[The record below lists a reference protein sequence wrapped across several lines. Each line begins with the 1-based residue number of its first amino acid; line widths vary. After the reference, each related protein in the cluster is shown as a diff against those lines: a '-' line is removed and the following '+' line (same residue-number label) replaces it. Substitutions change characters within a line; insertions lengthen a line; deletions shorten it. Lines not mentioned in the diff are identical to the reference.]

1 MKNIKTYLILLLT
14 SSTSVSYGVTLPSHP
29 FFGANELYAENED
42 VVEISEGTR
51 IGGIN
56 MRLQTNNEEWGTS
69 CSKGGTAEQ
78 GECQDC
84 CDASW
89 AATNYADAD
98 EVLYDTCIKMCGGGP
113 SLPLG
118 SALWLLPFAFA
129 YAGIKS
135 RKSKRIENF
144 TQSSSQQSLL
154 N

>member
-29 FFGANELYAENED
+29 FFGANELYEEGHD
-42 VVEISEGTR
+42 YVEYSVGTKVSN
-51 IGGIN
+51 IN
-56 MRLQTNNEEWGTS
+56 MIISTVNTKWGDICNE
-69 CSKGGTAEQ
+69 GGNVEQ
-78 GECQDC
+78 GKCQDC

-118 SALWLLPFAFA
+118 SALWLLPFVLVYAAF
-129 YAGIKS
+129 
-135 RKSKRIENF
+135 KRFRTNKQEVID
-144 TQSSSQQSLL
+144 
-154 N
+154 

>member
-14 SSTSVSYGVTLPSHP
+14 SCTSVSYGVTLPSHS
-29 FFGANELYAENED
+29 FFGANELYAQNED

-56 MRLQTNNEEWGTS
+56 MLLENNNEAWGTS

-118 SALWLLPFAFA
+118 SALWLIPFVLVYAAF
-129 YAGIKS
+129 
-135 RKSKRIENF
+135 KRFRTNKQEVID
-144 TQSSSQQSLL
+144 
-154 N
+154 

>member
-1 MKNIKTYLILLLT
+1 MKTLRLNILFLLLAVA
-14 SSTSVSYGVTLPSHP
+14 SVAFAVNLPTYS

-42 VVEISEGTR
+42 MVEISVGTK

-56 MRLQTNNEEWGTS
+56 MLLEANNETWGNSCTS
-69 CSKGGTAEQ
+69 VYQEQ

-89 AATNYADAD
+89 AAEGYTDNG

-129 YAGIKS
+129 YGIY
-135 RKSKRIENF
+135 KRYN
-144 TQSSSQQSLL
+144 
-154 N
+154 NKKADC

>member
-29 FFGANELYAENED
+29 FFGANELYEEGHD
-42 VVEISEGTR
+42 YVEYSVGTKVSN
-51 IGGIN
+51 IN
-56 MRLQTNNEEWGTS
+56 MIISTVNTKWGDICNE
-69 CSKGGTAEQ
+69 GGNAEQ
-78 GECQDC
+78 GKCQDC
-84 CDASW
+84 CTASW
-89 AATNYADAD
+89 AATDYADED

-118 SALWLLPFAFA
+118 SVLWFLPFALA

-135 RKSKRIENF
+135 RKSERIENF

>member
-1 MKNIKTYLILLLT
+1 MKTLRLYIVFLLVSLT
-14 SSTSVSYGVTLPSHP
+14 SVAFAIKLPTYS

-42 VVEISEGTR
+42 KVEISVGTK

-56 MRLQTNNEEWGTS
+56 MLLEANNESWGNSCTS
-69 CSKGGTAEQ
+69 VYQEQ

-84 CDASW
+84 CGASW
-89 AATNYADAD
+89 AATGYADED

-129 YAGIKS
+129 YGFH
-135 RKSKRIENF
+135 KRYN
-144 TQSSSQQSLL
+144 
-154 N
+154 NKKADC